1 MEQDFQLVDHGN
13 VHATVGVLENFAR
26 FSDFT
31 AGDRHDLNHGVG
43 VECRRQFKAPLSVT
57 TNHFGNAVG
66 AEVRITGIFPLRAV
80 GEEEVLFNFEPALLK
95 DREHDIAGGPRVGRA
110 LQDHELAL
118 AECFGDPPSGPLDV
132 RKIRIATVAKRRGN
146 TDQNDIGFAEAT
158 HLGGRL
164 KLFLRLPLLDPVRR
178 NVFDVALTLLE

>member
-1 MEQDFQLVDHGN
+1 MGMRVRQVQGQDESLKTKGLVSPHDYFPDVDAQFLEQDFQLVDHGN
-13 VHATVGVLENFAR
+13 VHATVGVLENLHA
-26 FSDFT
+26 SAT
-31 AGDRHDLNHGVG
+31 SQLETGDLNHGVG
-43 VECRRQFKAPLSVT
+43 VEPSPIQGSSLLT

-95 DREHDIAGGPRVGRA
+95 DWEHDIAGGPRVGRA

-132 RKIRIATVAKRRGN
+132 RKIRIATVA
-146 TDQNDIGFAEAT
+146 
-158 HLGGRL
+158 
-164 KLFLRLPLLDPVRR
+164 
-178 NVFDVALTLLE
+178 